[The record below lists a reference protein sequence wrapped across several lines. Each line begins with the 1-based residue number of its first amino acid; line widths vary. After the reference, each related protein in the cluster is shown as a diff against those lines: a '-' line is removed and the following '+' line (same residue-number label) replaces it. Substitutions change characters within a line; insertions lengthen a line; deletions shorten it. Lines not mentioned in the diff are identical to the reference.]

1 MSVRKFITYA
11 KLSGI
16 TLMFVGVLIFMVSNL
31 DTVSIE
37 FLWWQTPEVP
47 KFAFMLSAAAIGVLV
62 FRVAGG
68 IRRVVTDLR
77 QIRREEKARLEIAAE
92 VRKEVTEKESS
103 QKGVV

>member
-1 MSVRKFITYA
+1 MSLRKTITYT

-16 TLMFVGVLIFMVSNL
+16 ALVFVVVLIFMLSNHDPVS
-31 DTVSIE
+31 VG

-47 KFAFMLSAAAIGVLV
+47 KFAFMLSVAAIGVLV

-68 IRRVVTDLR
+68 VRKVMTDLR
-77 QIRREEKARLEIAAE
+77 QIRREEKARLDMAAT
-92 VRKEVTEKESS
+92 VRKEMTEKESS